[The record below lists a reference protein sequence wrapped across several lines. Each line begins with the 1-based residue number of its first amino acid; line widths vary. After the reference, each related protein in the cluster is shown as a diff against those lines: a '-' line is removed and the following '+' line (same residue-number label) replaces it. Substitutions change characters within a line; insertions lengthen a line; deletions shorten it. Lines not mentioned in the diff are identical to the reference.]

1 MKKFLIIS
9 LSIISSLF
17 LVDTAKAETKEFEY
31 RDYTMLTYKSG
42 NGLNIYDLFASSY
55 KEYTSFSET
64 MIDNK
69 ISELRNIWNT
79 EYKNEYPYY
88 FISVASMPK
97 VLLAQYSYAPVSIY
111 FFYLKS
117 IPSNYSALDP
127 FISLAFSSES
137 DEANVISSSFDEN
150 GLSSSGFAYLSSS
163 YLFITEGNR
172 LGTFYYYMPTF
183 YYGSNFDLPFG
194 LDDTY
199 VVKKGDETLFTLNKE
214 DIVPTYK
221 DKFIDRTD
229 LNYTEVDLNSHPY
242 VVLSLKDYNKTE
254 EFSFNTYVKGQ
265 YCLTPVY
272 DYGLRE
278 KKDVL
283 SGSKNQRCSPYYD
296 NYTPVRTYVLESDLK
311 NHAVYYLKAQDT
323 TKENKVKIDT
333 NIFNIH
339 YVSEEEKDNPII
351 TINGKKYSITPFDEL
366 TDTANKSEDE
376 GYNSGSSC
384 AVGDFNCT
392 RNTLGVKETSW
403 SDIFSSPLEFL
414 KNIWTSITQVFVII
428 TYFIA
433 LLPTTLQ
440 YFLYISFMLAIIL
453 GIIKIIL

>member
-31 RDYTMLTYKSG
+31 LTRG
-42 NGLNIYDLFASSY
+42 LEFNGYAPHSYADNHTSLFESTVY
-55 KEYTSFSET
+55 SFSYIDEKIET
-64 MIDNK
+64 LLSVWEKD
-69 ISELRNIWNT
+69 
-79 EYKNEYPYY
+79 YKKKFPYY
-88 FISVASMPK
+88 FVSLSSLYPVGATYNGGDIEIDLVMLSAIPTNLNSFMSILSNPNNDLIYSLRLDISSNGSSFTGPSTGW
-97 VLLAQYSYAPVSIY
+97 YFDSYGLFYTYQEFDLPY
-111 FFYLKS
+111 YLPFFY
-117 IPSNYSALDP
+117 YD
-127 FISLAFSSES
+127 
-137 DEANVISSSFDEN
+137 SSFD
-150 GLSSSGFAYLSSS
+150 LS
-163 YLFITEGNR
+163 
-172 LGTFYYYMPTF
+172 
-183 YYGSNFDLPFG
+183 FG

-384 AVGDFNCT
+384 DVGDFNCT

>member
-1 MKKFLIIS
+1 
-9 LSIISSLF
+9 
-17 LVDTAKAETKEFEY
+17 
-31 RDYTMLTYKSG
+31 MLRLHTLKR
-42 NGLNIYDLFASSY
+42 ASSC
-55 KEYTSFSET
+55 
-64 MIDNK
+64 
-69 ISELRNIWNT
+69 
-79 EYKNEYPYY
+79 
-88 FISVASMPK
+88 
-97 VLLAQYSYAPVSIY
+97 
-111 FFYLKS
+111 
-117 IPSNYSALDP
+117 
-127 FISLAFSSES
+127 
-137 DEANVISSSFDEN
+137 
-150 GLSSSGFAYLSSS
+150 
-163 YLFITEGNR
+163 
-172 LGTFYYYMPTF
+172 
-183 YYGSNFDLPFG
+183 
-194 LDDTY
+194 
-199 VVKKGDETLFTLNKE
+199 
-214 DIVPTYK
+214 YK

-229 LNYTEVDLNSHPY
+229 LNYTEVDLNSYSY

>member
-17 LVDTAKAETKEFEY
+17 LVDTAKAETKEFEFFNGEY
-31 RDYTMLTYKSG
+31 NGYVYSSYSPFNVYSSFNQDLLDDIEQKMVDYWNKNLKSHHPYYYISLSYEPYSSSAGTSFEIKMALTAFKAIPIDYTSLHSMSCDYE
-42 NGLNIYDLFASSY
+42 N
-55 KEYTSFSET
+55 
-64 MIDNK
+64 
-69 ISELRNIWNT
+69 
-79 EYKNEYPYY
+79 YKNEHVSFEDKIQLTYY
-88 FISVASMPK
+88 YTYTLNNI
-97 VLLAQYSYAPVSIY
+97 
-111 FFYLKS
+111 
-117 IPSNYSALDP
+117 
-127 FISLAFSSES
+127 FSSEPYGLYCDNNNLFYESS
-137 DEANVISSSFDEN
+137 DFGNFYLPLWYYSSNYDQ
-150 GLSSSGFAYLSSS
+150 
-163 YLFITEGNR
+163 
-172 LGTFYYYMPTF
+172 
-183 YYGSNFDLPFG
+183 PFG

-229 LNYTEVDLNSHPY
+229 LNYIEVDLNSHPY

-278 KKDVL
+278 KKEVL

-311 NHAVYYLKAQDT
+311 NHAIYYLKAQDT

-333 NIFNIH
+333 SIFNIH
-339 YVSEEEKDNPII
+339 YISEEEKDNPII

-376 GYNSGSSC
+376 GYNSGAVC